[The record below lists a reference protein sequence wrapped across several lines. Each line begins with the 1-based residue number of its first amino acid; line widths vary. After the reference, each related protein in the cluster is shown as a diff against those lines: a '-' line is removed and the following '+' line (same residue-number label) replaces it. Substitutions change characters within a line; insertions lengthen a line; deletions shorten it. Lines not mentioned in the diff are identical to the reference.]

1 MRLRIVHPDTRAT
14 LPTGEVGEIL
24 VAGRV
29 TPGYYRDP
37 ESNARAFDA
46 EGAFLTG
53 DLGMLD
59 AAGRLHFRGRLED
72 LIKAGGSPSP
82 PWRWRPI

>member
-1 MRLRIVHPDTRAT
+1 
-14 LPTGEVGEIL
+14 
-24 VAGRV
+24 V

-46 EGAFLTG
+46 EGSFLTG

-59 AAGRLHFRGRLED
+59 AAGRLHFRGRLRD
-72 LIKAGGSPSP
+72 LIKSGGINISPLEVAQRGRFFTTCDRHAGKTALHGTYWGSP
-82 PWRWRPI
+82 